1 MQWRTTVVKNKSIIF
16 ADMKI
21 MYCIRGLHNSGGME
35 RVLSVKANLLASRGH
50 EVSIVVLRLKGRKPF
65 FPIDPSVNI
74 VDLSAPYLSLPGHPS
89 SANATSDSPRTT
101 VSSAAGSASNPAS
114 CSAIR
119 ESSASPVSSAVGS
132 ASSPSTGSAR
142 TESSASNPASC
153 SARMEGVASVPATG
167 ASERLKGS
175 VRKRLS
181 RVVEMLDPD
190 VCVSLCGP
198 EVRILPAVAGGRPCV
213 AEYHFS
219 HDKFYRKY
227 GGIFLYPYAWL
238 RTHMLERAVSEY
250 GCMVTLTEHDLPIWK
265 RHCRRVERIFN
276 PVTTPPGQVSR
287 LAEKRMIAVGRLE
300 DQKNFK
306 DLVSAWSIVAERCPD
321 WRLEIFGEGKLEHA
335 LRSQIARLGLTGS
348 VILRGVVKDIASE
361 YSNSSALLMTSLH
374 EGFPLALVEAS
385 SFGLPLISY
394 DCPTGPSEIIID
406 AGDGGFDGRGAG
418 DGAGAGAGAGA
429 RAGAGA
435 GAGTSVGADSGAGAD
450 AGADAGDCDGA
461 DAGAGVGTDAGAD
474 AGDCDG
480 AGAGTSVG
488 VGAGADAGDCDG
500 AGADTNDGA
509 DAGADHCFN
518 SYGGDGAGN
527 VPAATLDQAAGNTP
541 NGYLV
546 PVGDVRTLADR
557 ICRIASDDNLRL
569 RLGAASKA
577 SSHRFTPETIISAWE
592 HLFSSLL

>member
-1 MQWRTTVVKNKSIIF
+1 MQWRTAVVKNKSIIF

-50 EVSIVVLRLKGRKPF
+50 EVSIVVLRLKGRKTF

-89 SANATSDSPRTT
+89 SATATSDSPRTT
-101 VSSAAGSASNPAS
+101 VSSTVGSAPGPATG
-114 CSAIR
+114 SAR
-119 ESSASPVSSAVGS
+119 TESSASPVSSAVGS
-132 ASSPSTGSAR
+132 TSVPSTESASTESSASNLASGSAR
-142 TESSASNPASC
+142 TESSASPVSSAVGSTSGLATESASTESSTSSSASCSARTECSASPVSSTVGITSTPASC
-153 SARMEGVASVPATG
+153 SARTQGIASVPATG

-175 VRKRLS
+175 VRERLS
-181 RVVEMLDPD
+181 RVVEMLNPD

-198 EVRILPAVAGGRPCV
+198 EVRILPAVACGRPCV

-227 GGIFLYPYAWL
+227 GGIFMYPYAWL

-250 GCMVTLTEHDLPIWK
+250 DCMVTLTEHDLPIWK

-394 DCPTGPSEIIID
+394 DCPTGPSEIIVD
-406 AGDGGFDGRGAG
+406 AGDGGD
-418 DGAGAGAGAGA
+418 
-429 RAGAGA
+429 
-435 GAGTSVGADSGAGAD
+435 
-450 AGADAGDCDGA
+450 
-461 DAGAGVGTDAGAD
+461 
-474 AGDCDG
+474 
-480 AGAGTSVG
+480 
-488 VGAGADAGDCDG
+488 
-500 AGADTNDGA
+500 
-509 DAGADHCFN
+509 
-518 SYGGDGAGN
+518 AGN
-527 VPAATLDQAAGNTP
+527 VPAATLDQVAGNTP

-557 ICRIASDDNLRL
+557 ICRIASDDSLRL

-577 SSHRFTPETIISAWE
+577 SSRRFTPETIISAWE

>member
-1 MQWRTTVVKNKSIIF
+1 MQWRTAVVKNKSIIF

-101 VSSAAGSASNPAS
+101 VSSAVGNAANPAS

-132 ASSPSTGSAR
+132 TSSLATGSAS
-142 TESSASNPASC
+142 TEGSTSN
-153 SARMEGVASVPATG
+153 PATG

-175 VRKRLS
+175 VRERLS

-227 GGIFLYPYAWL
+227 GGIFMYPYAWL

-250 GCMVTLTEHDLPIWK
+250 DCMVTLTEHDLPIWK

-394 DCPTGPSEIIID
+394 DCPTGPSEIIVD
-406 AGDGGFDGRGAG
+406 AGPG
-418 DGAGAGAGAGA
+418 
-429 RAGAGA
+429 
-435 GAGTSVGADSGAGAD
+435 
-450 AGADAGDCDGA
+450 
-461 DAGAGVGTDAGAD
+461 
-474 AGDCDG
+474 
-480 AGAGTSVG
+480 
-488 VGAGADAGDCDG
+488 
-500 AGADTNDGA
+500 
-509 DAGADHCFN
+509 
-518 SYGGDGAGN
+518 GGDGAGN

-577 SSHRFTPETIISAWE
+577 SSRRFTPETIISAWE

>member
-1 MQWRTTVVKNKSIIF
+1 MQWRTAVVKNKSIIF

-101 VSSAAGSASNPAS
+101 VSSAAGSVSNPAS

-119 ESSASPVSSAVGS
+119 ESSAYTVSSAAGSTPGSASCSARTESCAYTVSSAVGN
-132 ASSPSTGSAR
+132 AANPATGRARTEGITPSPST
-142 TESSASNPASC
+142 
-153 SARMEGVASVPATG
+153 M

-175 VRKRLS
+175 VRERLS
-181 RVVEMLDPD
+181 RVVEMLEPD

-227 GGIFLYPYAWL
+227 GGIFMYPYAWL

-250 GCMVTLTEHDLPIWK
+250 DCMVTLTEHDLPIWK

-406 AGDGGFDGRGAG
+406 AGDGGFDG
-418 DGAGAGAGAGA
+418 D
-429 RAGAGA
+429 
-435 GAGTSVGADSGAGAD
+435 
-450 AGADAGDCDGA
+450 
-461 DAGAGVGTDAGAD
+461 
-474 AGDCDG
+474 
-480 AGAGTSVG
+480 
-488 VGAGADAGDCDG
+488 
-500 AGADTNDGA
+500 
-509 DAGADHCFN
+509 
-518 SYGGDGAGN
+518 GN
-527 VPAATLDQAAGNTP
+527 VPAATLDQEAGNTP

-577 SSHRFTPETIISAWE
+577 SSRRFTPETIISAWE
-592 HLFSSLL
+592 HLFFSLL

>member
-1 MQWRTTVVKNKSIIF
+1 M
-16 ADMKI
+16 
-21 MYCIRGLHNSGGME
+21 
-35 RVLSVKANLLASRGH
+35 LSVKANLLASRGH

-89 SANATSDSPRTT
+89 SANATSDSPRST

-114 CSAIR
+114 CSAIM
-119 ESSASPVSSAVGS
+119 ESSASPVSSAAGNA
-132 ASSPSTGSAR
+132 ASPATGSAR
-142 TESSASNPASC
+142 TE
-153 SARMEGVASVPATG
+153 GIASVPATG

-227 GGIFLYPYAWL
+227 GGIFMYPYAWL

-250 GCMVTLTEHDLPIWK
+250 DCMVTLTEHDLPIWK

-406 AGDGGFDGRGAG
+406 AGDGGD
-418 DGAGAGAGAGA
+418 
-429 RAGAGA
+429 
-435 GAGTSVGADSGAGAD
+435 
-450 AGADAGDCDGA
+450 
-461 DAGAGVGTDAGAD
+461 
-474 AGDCDG
+474 
-480 AGAGTSVG
+480 
-488 VGAGADAGDCDG
+488 
-500 AGADTNDGA
+500 
-509 DAGADHCFN
+509 
-518 SYGGDGAGN
+518 AGN

-577 SSHRFTPETIISAWE
+577 SSHRFTPETIISAWD
-592 HLFSSLL
+592 HLFFSLL

>member
-1 MQWRTTVVKNKSIIF
+1 MQWRTAVVKNKSIIF

-101 VSSAAGSASNPAS
+101 VSSAVGSTSGLATGSA
-114 CSAIR
+114 R
-119 ESSASPVSSAVGS
+119 TESSASPVSSAVGS
-132 ASSPSTGSAR
+132 TSVPATGSAR
-142 TESSASNPASC
+142 TESST
-153 SARMEGVASVPATG
+153 SVPSTM

-175 VRKRLS
+175 VRERLS

-227 GGIFLYPYAWL
+227 GGIFMYPYAWL

-250 GCMVTLTEHDLPIWK
+250 DCMVTLTEHDLPIWK

-394 DCPTGPSEIIID
+394 DCPTGPSEIIVD
-406 AGDGGFDGRGAG
+406 AGAGGFDGDGRGAGAGAG
-418 DGAGAGAGAGA
+418 DGAGDGGGADVGVGA

-435 GAGTSVGADSGAGAD
+435 GAGTSVGADA
-450 AGADAGDCDGA
+450 
-461 DAGAGVGTDAGAD
+461 V
-474 AGDCDG
+474 
-480 AGAGTSVG
+480 
-488 VGAGADAGDCDG
+488 
-500 AGADTNDGA
+500 
-509 DAGADHCFN
+509 ADHCFN

-577 SSHRFTPETIISAWE
+577 SSRRFTPETIISAWE
-592 HLFSSLL
+592 HLFFSLL

>member
-89 SANATSDSPRTT
+89 SANATSDSPRST

-114 CSAIR
+114 CSAIM
-119 ESSASPVSSAVGS
+119 ESSASPVSSAAGNAASPATGS
-132 ASSPSTGSAR
+132 ASTESSTSSPASCSARTESITSRPATGSAR
-142 TESSASNPASC
+142 TE
-153 SARMEGVASVPATG
+153 GVAPVPSTM

-175 VRKRLS
+175 VRERLS
-181 RVVEMLDPD
+181 MVVEMLDPD

-227 GGIFLYPYAWL
+227 GGIFMYPYAWL

-250 GCMVTLTEHDLPIWK
+250 DCMVTLTEHDLPIWK

-394 DCPTGPSEIIID
+394 DCPTGPSEIIVD
-406 AGDGGFDGRGAG
+406 AGDGG
-418 DGAGAGAGAGA
+418 
-429 RAGAGA
+429 
-435 GAGTSVGADSGAGAD
+435 
-450 AGADAGDCDGA
+450 
-461 DAGAGVGTDAGAD
+461 GV
-474 AGDCDG
+474 
-480 AGAGTSVG
+480 
-488 VGAGADAGDCDG
+488 
-500 AGADTNDGA
+500 
-509 DAGADHCFN
+509 
-518 SYGGDGAGN
+518 GN
-527 VPAATLDQAAGNTP
+527 VPAATLNQAAGNTP

>member
-1 MQWRTTVVKNKSIIF
+1 MQWRTAVVKNKSIIF

-89 SANATSDSPRTT
+89 SANATSDSPRST
-101 VSSAAGSASNPAS
+101 VYSAAGNAANPAS
-114 CSAIR
+114 CSAR
-119 ESSASPVSSAVGS
+119 TESSASPVSSAVGS
-132 ASSPSTGSAR
+132 TSGLATERAR
-142 TESSASNPASC
+142 RESSASPAS
-153 SARMEGVASVPATG
+153 SAEGITSVLATG

-227 GGIFLYPYAWL
+227 GGIFMYPYAWL

-250 GCMVTLTEHDLPIWK
+250 DCMVTLTEHDLPIWK

-394 DCPTGPSEIIID
+394 DCPTGPSEIIVD
-406 AGDGGFDGRGAG
+406 AGDGGD
-418 DGAGAGAGAGA
+418 
-429 RAGAGA
+429 
-435 GAGTSVGADSGAGAD
+435 
-450 AGADAGDCDGA
+450 
-461 DAGAGVGTDAGAD
+461 
-474 AGDCDG
+474 
-480 AGAGTSVG
+480 
-488 VGAGADAGDCDG
+488 
-500 AGADTNDGA
+500 
-509 DAGADHCFN
+509 
-518 SYGGDGAGN
+518 AGN
-527 VPAATLDQAAGNTP
+527 VPAATFDQAAGNTP

-592 HLFSSLL
+592 HLFFSLL

>member
-1 MQWRTTVVKNKSIIF
+1 M
-16 ADMKI
+16 
-21 MYCIRGLHNSGGME
+21 
-35 RVLSVKANLLASRGH
+35 LSVKANLLASRGH

-89 SANATSDSPRTT
+89 SANATSDSPRST

-114 CSAIR
+114 CSAIM
-119 ESSASPVSSAVGS
+119 ESSASPVSSAAGNAASPATGS
-132 ASSPSTGSAR
+132 ASTESSTSSPASCSARTESITSRPATGSAR
-142 TESSASNPASC
+142 TE
-153 SARMEGVASVPATG
+153 GVAPVPSTM

-250 GCMVTLTEHDLPIWK
+250 DCMVTLTEHDLPIWK

-394 DCPTGPSEIIID
+394 DCPTGPSEIIVD
-406 AGDGGFDGRGAG
+406 AGDGG
-418 DGAGAGAGAGA
+418 
-429 RAGAGA
+429 
-435 GAGTSVGADSGAGAD
+435 
-450 AGADAGDCDGA
+450 
-461 DAGAGVGTDAGAD
+461 GV
-474 AGDCDG
+474 
-480 AGAGTSVG
+480 
-488 VGAGADAGDCDG
+488 
-500 AGADTNDGA
+500 
-509 DAGADHCFN
+509 
-518 SYGGDGAGN
+518 GN
-527 VPAATLDQAAGNTP
+527 VPAATFNQAAGNTP

-592 HLFSSLL
+592 HLFFSLL

>member
-1 MQWRTTVVKNKSIIF
+1 
-16 ADMKI
+16 
-21 MYCIRGLHNSGGME
+21 
-35 RVLSVKANLLASRGH
+35 
-50 EVSIVVLRLKGRKPF
+50 
-65 FPIDPSVNI
+65 
-74 VDLSAPYLSLPGHPS
+74 
-89 SANATSDSPRTT
+89 
-101 VSSAAGSASNPAS
+101 
-114 CSAIR
+114 
-119 ESSASPVSSAVGS
+119 
-132 ASSPSTGSAR
+132 
-142 TESSASNPASC
+142 
-153 SARMEGVASVPATG
+153 
-167 ASERLKGS
+167 
-175 VRKRLS
+175 
-181 RVVEMLDPD
+181 MLDPD

-227 GGIFLYPYAWL
+227 GGIFMYPYAWL

-250 GCMVTLTEHDLPIWK
+250 DCMVTLTEHDLPIWK

-394 DCPTGPSEIIID
+394 DCPTGPSEIIVD
-406 AGDGGFDGRGAG
+406 AGDGGFDGDGRGAG
-418 DGAGAGAGAGA
+418 AGAGAGGGAGAGAGAGA

-435 GAGTSVGADSGAGAD
+435 
-450 AGADAGDCDGA
+450 
-461 DAGAGVGTDAGAD
+461 D

-480 AGAGTSVG
+480 AGAGT
-488 VGAGADAGDCDG
+488 
-500 AGADTNDGA
+500 NDGA
-509 DAGADHCFN
+509 DAVADHCVN
-518 SYGGDGAGN
+518 SYGGNGAGN
-527 VPAATLDQAAGNTP
+527 APTATLDQAAGNTP

-577 SSHRFTPETIISAWE
+577 SSRRFTPETIISAWE

>member
-1 MQWRTTVVKNKSIIF
+1 MQWRTAVVKNKSIIF

-74 VDLSAPYLSLPGHPS
+74 VDLSAPYLYLPGHPS
-89 SANATSDSPRTT
+89 SANATSDSPRST
-101 VSSAAGSASNPAS
+101 
-114 CSAIR
+114 
-119 ESSASPVSSAVGS
+119 VSSAVGS
-132 ASSPSTGSAR
+132 TPGPASCSARTESIASPASSAAGIASVPATESASTESSTSSSASCSAR
-142 TESSASNPASC
+142 TESSASPISSAVGNAPSPPSC
-153 SARMEGVASVPATG
+153 SARMEGITSNPSTM

-175 VRKRLS
+175 VRKRLA

-227 GGIFLYPYAWL
+227 GGIFMYPYAWL

-250 GCMVTLTEHDLPIWK
+250 DCMVTLTEHDLPIWK

-394 DCPTGPSEIIID
+394 DCPTGPSEIIVD

-418 DGAGAGAGAGA
+418 AGAGGGAGAGAGAGA
-429 RAGAGA
+429 
-435 GAGTSVGADSGAGAD
+435 D
-450 AGADAGDCDGA
+450 
-461 DAGAGVGTDAGAD
+461 
-474 AGDCDG
+474 
-480 AGAGTSVG
+480 
-488 VGAGADAGDCDG
+488 
-500 AGADTNDGA
+500 
-509 DAGADHCFN
+509 
-518 SYGGDGAGN
+518 AGN
-527 VPAATLDQAAGNTP
+527 VPAETLDQAAGNTP

-577 SSHRFTPETIISAWE
+577 SSRRFTPETIISAWE

>member
-1 MQWRTTVVKNKSIIF
+1 MQWRTAVVKNKSIIF

-101 VSSAAGSASNPAS
+101 VYSAAGSVSNPASCSARTESSASPVTSAAGSAPGPATGSASTESSASNPAS

-119 ESSASPVSSAVGS
+119 ESSASPVFSAVGNA
-132 ASSPSTGSAR
+132 ASPATGSAS
-142 TESSASNPASC
+142 TE
-153 SARMEGVASVPATG
+153 GIASVPSTM

-175 VRKRLS
+175 VRERLS

-227 GGIFLYPYAWL
+227 GGIFMYPYAWL

-250 GCMVTLTEHDLPIWK
+250 DCMVTLTEHDLPIWK

-394 DCPTGPSEIIID
+394 DCPTGPSEIIVD
-406 AGDGGFDGRGAG
+406 AGDGG
-418 DGAGAGAGAGA
+418 
-429 RAGAGA
+429 
-435 GAGTSVGADSGAGAD
+435 
-450 AGADAGDCDGA
+450 
-461 DAGAGVGTDAGAD
+461 GV
-474 AGDCDG
+474 
-480 AGAGTSVG
+480 
-488 VGAGADAGDCDG
+488 
-500 AGADTNDGA
+500 
-509 DAGADHCFN
+509 
-518 SYGGDGAGN
+518 GN
-527 VPAATLDQAAGNTP
+527 VPEATLDQAAGNTP

-577 SSHRFTPETIISAWE
+577 SSRRFTPETIISAWE
-592 HLFSSLL
+592 HLFFSLL

>member
-1 MQWRTTVVKNKSIIF
+1 M
-16 ADMKI
+16 
-21 MYCIRGLHNSGGME
+21 
-35 RVLSVKANLLASRGH
+35 LSVKANLLASRGH

-101 VSSAAGSASNPAS
+101 VSSAVGSTPGSAS
-114 CSAIR
+114 CSAR
-119 ESSASPVSSAVGS
+119 TESSAAPISSAVGI
-132 ASSPSTGSAR
+132 ASNPSTGSAR
-142 TESSASNPASC
+142 TESSASPVS
-153 SARMEGVASVPATG
+153 SAAGIASVPATG

-250 GCMVTLTEHDLPIWK
+250 DCMVTLTEHDLPIWK

-394 DCPTGPSEIIID
+394 DCPTGPSEIIVD
-406 AGDGGFDGRGAG
+406 AGDGG
-418 DGAGAGAGAGA
+418 
-429 RAGAGA
+429 
-435 GAGTSVGADSGAGAD
+435 
-450 AGADAGDCDGA
+450 
-461 DAGAGVGTDAGAD
+461 GV
-474 AGDCDG
+474 
-480 AGAGTSVG
+480 
-488 VGAGADAGDCDG
+488 
-500 AGADTNDGA
+500 
-509 DAGADHCFN
+509 
-518 SYGGDGAGN
+518 GN
-527 VPAATLDQAAGNTP
+527 VPAATLNQAAGNTP

>member
-1 MQWRTTVVKNKSIIF
+1 MQWRTAVVKNKSIIF

-89 SANATSDSPRTT
+89 SANATSDSPRST
-101 VSSAAGSASNPAS
+101 VSSTVGSAASPAS
-114 CSAIR
+114 C
-119 ESSASPVSSAVGS
+119 
-132 ASSPSTGSAR
+132 SAR
-142 TESSASNPASC
+142 TESSASPASSAAGIAAVPATESASTESSAPNPASC
-153 SARMEGVASVPATG
+153 SARTEGNTSVPSTM
-167 ASERLKGS
+167 ASERLEGS

-227 GGIFLYPYAWL
+227 GGIFMYPYAWL

-250 GCMVTLTEHDLPIWK
+250 DCMVTLTEHDLPIWK

-335 LRSQIARLGLTGS
+335 LRSQITRLGLTGS
-348 VILRGVVKDIASE
+348 VILRGVVKDIASA

-394 DCPTGPSEIIID
+394 DCPTGPSEII
-406 AGDGGFDGRGAG
+406 
-418 DGAGAGAGAGA
+418 
-429 RAGAGA
+429 
-435 GAGTSVGADSGAGAD
+435 VD
-450 AGADAGDCDGA
+450 AGA
-461 DAGAGVGTDAGAD
+461 
-474 AGDCDG
+474 
-480 AGAGTSVG
+480 
-488 VGAGADAGDCDG
+488 
-500 AGADTNDGA
+500 
-509 DAGADHCFN
+509 
-518 SYGGDGAGN
+518 GDGAGN
-527 VPAATLDQAAGNTP
+527 VPAATFDQAAGNTP

-577 SSHRFTPETIISAWE
+577 SSRRFTPETIISAWE

>member
-1 MQWRTTVVKNKSIIF
+1 MQWRTAVVKNKSIIF

-35 RVLSVKANLLASRGH
+35 RVLSVKANLLVSRGH

-101 VSSAAGSASNPAS
+101 VSSAVGSAA
-114 CSAIR
+114 
-119 ESSASPVSSAVGS
+119 SSASC
-132 ASSPSTGSAR
+132 SAR
-142 TESSASNPASC
+142 TESSSAPISSTVGIASTPASC
-153 SARMEGVASVPATG
+153 SASTEGVASVPATM

-175 VRKRLS
+175 VRERLS

-250 GCMVTLTEHDLPIWK
+250 DCMVTLTEHDLSIWK

-394 DCPTGPSEIIID
+394 DCPTGPSEIIVD
-406 AGDGGFDGRGAG
+406 AGD
-418 DGAGAGAGAGA
+418 
-429 RAGAGA
+429 
-435 GAGTSVGADSGAGAD
+435 
-450 AGADAGDCDGA
+450 
-461 DAGAGVGTDAGAD
+461 
-474 AGDCDG
+474 
-480 AGAGTSVG
+480 
-488 VGAGADAGDCDG
+488 
-500 AGADTNDGA
+500 
-509 DAGADHCFN
+509 
-518 SYGGDGAGN
+518 GDGAGN

-577 SSHRFTPETIISAWE
+577 SSRRFTPETIISAWE
-592 HLFSSLL
+592 HLFFSLL

>member
-1 MQWRTTVVKNKSIIF
+1 
-16 ADMKI
+16 MKI

-89 SANATSDSPRTT
+89 SANATSDAPRTT
-101 VSSAAGSASNPAS
+101 VSSAVGSAATPATGSARTENSASPVSSAVGSAPNPATGSARTESCAYTASSAVGSASSPATG
-114 CSAIR
+114 SAIR

-132 ASSPSTGSAR
+132 TSVPASCSAR
-142 TESSASNPASC
+142 TESSASPAS
-153 SARMEGVASVPATG
+153 SAAGITSVPATG

-250 GCMVTLTEHDLPIWK
+250 DCMVTLTEHDLPIWK

-406 AGDGGFDGRGAG
+406 AGDGG
-418 DGAGAGAGAGA
+418 
-429 RAGAGA
+429 
-435 GAGTSVGADSGAGAD
+435 V
-450 AGADAGDCDGA
+450 
-461 DAGAGVGTDAGAD
+461 
-474 AGDCDG
+474 
-480 AGAGTSVG
+480 
-488 VGAGADAGDCDG
+488 
-500 AGADTNDGA
+500 
-509 DAGADHCFN
+509 
-518 SYGGDGAGN
+518 GN

-577 SSHRFTPETIISAWE
+577 SSRRFTPETIISAWE
-592 HLFSSLL
+592 HLFFSML

>member
-1 MQWRTTVVKNKSIIF
+1 MQWRTAVVKNKSIIF

-35 RVLSVKANLLASRGH
+35 RVLSVKANLLVSRGH

-101 VSSAAGSASNPAS
+101 VSSAAGSAANPAS
-114 CSAIR
+114 CSAST
-119 ESSASPVSSAVGS
+119 ESSASPVSSAAGS
-132 ASSPSTGSAR
+132 TSSPATGSAR
-142 TESSASNPASC
+142 TEKSASPGSSAAGST
-153 SARMEGVASVPATG
+153 SVPSTM

-175 VRKRLS
+175 VRERLS

-227 GGIFLYPYAWL
+227 GGIFMYPYAWL

-250 GCMVTLTEHDLPIWK
+250 DCMVTLTEHDLPIWK

-335 LRSQIARLGLTGS
+335 LRSQITRLGLTGS

-394 DCPTGPSEIIID
+394 DCPTGPSEII
-406 AGDGGFDGRGAG
+406 
-418 DGAGAGAGAGA
+418 
-429 RAGAGA
+429 
-435 GAGTSVGADSGAGAD
+435 V
-450 AGADAGDCDGA
+450 
-461 DAGAGVGTDAGAD
+461 DAGAGG
-474 AGDCDG
+474 
-480 AGAGTSVG
+480 G
-488 VGAGADAGDCDG
+488 V
-500 AGADTNDGA
+500 
-509 DAGADHCFN
+509 
-518 SYGGDGAGN
+518 GN

-577 SSHRFTPETIISAWE
+577 SSRRFTPETIISAWE

>member
-101 VSSAAGSASNPAS
+101 VSSAAGSASVPATG
-114 CSAIR
+114 SAR
-119 ESSASPVSSAVGS
+119 TESSASPVSSAVGS
-132 ASSPSTGSAR
+132 AATPATGSAR
-142 TESSASNPASC
+142 TESSASPVSSTVGSTSSPATG
-153 SARMEGVASVPATG
+153 SASTEGITSVPATG

-175 VRKRLS
+175 VRERLS

-250 GCMVTLTEHDLPIWK
+250 DCMVTLTEHDLPIWK

-348 VILRGVVKDIASE
+348 VILCGVVKDIASE

-394 DCPTGPSEIIID
+394 DCPTGPSEIIVD
-406 AGDGGFDGRGAG
+406 AGDGGFGGDGGG
-418 DGAGAGAGAGA
+418 VGAGAGA
-429 RAGAGA
+429 
-435 GAGTSVGADSGAGAD
+435 D
-450 AGADAGDCDGA
+450 
-461 DAGAGVGTDAGAD
+461 
-474 AGDCDG
+474 
-480 AGAGTSVG
+480 
-488 VGAGADAGDCDG
+488 
-500 AGADTNDGA
+500 
-509 DAGADHCFN
+509 
-518 SYGGDGAGN
+518 AGN

-577 SSHRFTPETIISAWE
+577 SSRRFTPETIISAWE

>member
-1 MQWRTTVVKNKSIIF
+1 MQWRTAVVKNKSIIF

-101 VSSAAGSASNPAS
+101 VSSAVGSAANPATE
-114 CSAIR
+114 SASTA
-119 ESSASPVSSAVGS
+119 SSASPVSSAVGS
-132 ASSPSTGSAR
+132 TSSPASCSAR
-142 TESSASNPASC
+142 TESNAPSPASC
-153 SARMEGVASVPATG
+153 SARMEGITPVPSTG

-175 VRKRLS
+175 VRKRLA
-181 RVVEMLDPD
+181 RVVEMLEPD

-227 GGIFLYPYAWL
+227 GGIFMYPYAWL

-250 GCMVTLTEHDLPIWK
+250 DCMVTLTEHDLPIWK

-394 DCPTGPSEIIID
+394 DCPTGPSEIIVD
-406 AGDGGFDGRGAG
+406 A
-418 DGAGAGAGAGA
+418 
-429 RAGAGA
+429 
-435 GAGTSVGADSGAGAD
+435 
-450 AGADAGDCDGA
+450 
-461 DAGAGVGTDAGAD
+461 
-474 AGDCDG
+474 
-480 AGAGTSVG
+480 
-488 VGAGADAGDCDG
+488 
-500 AGADTNDGA
+500 
-509 DAGADHCFN
+509 
-518 SYGGDGAGN
+518 GDGAGN

-577 SSHRFTPETIISAWE
+577 SSRRFTPETIISAWE

>member
-1 MQWRTTVVKNKSIIF
+1 MQWRTAVVKNKSIIF

-101 VSSAAGSASNPAS
+101 VSSAVGSTSVPAS
-114 CSAIR
+114 CSASTER
-119 ESSASPVSSAVGS
+119 SASPVSSTAGSTPGPASCSARTESSAAPISSAVGS
-132 ASSPSTGSAR
+132 TSRPSTGSAR
-142 TESSASNPASC
+142 TESSTSSPATG
-153 SARMEGVASVPATG
+153 SARMEGVAPVPSTMA
-167 ASERLKGS
+167 AERLKGS
-175 VRKRLS
+175 VRERLS

-227 GGIFLYPYAWL
+227 GGIFMYPYAWL

-250 GCMVTLTEHDLPIWK
+250 DCMVTLTEHDLPIWK

-394 DCPTGPSEIIID
+394 DCPTGPSEIIVD
-406 AGDGGFDGRGAG
+406 AGDGGFDGDGRGAGAGAG
-418 DGAGAGAGAGA
+418 DGAGDGGGADVGVGVGAGA

-435 GAGTSVGADSGAGAD
+435 GAGTS
-450 AGADAGDCDGA
+450 DGA
-461 DAGAGVGTDAGAD
+461 DAG
-474 AGDCDG
+474 
-480 AGAGTSVG
+480 TSV
-488 VGAGADAGDCDG
+488 
-500 AGADTNDGA
+500 GA
-509 DAGADHCFN
+509 DAGADHCVN

-527 VPAATLDQAAGNTP
+527 VPEATLEQAAGNTP

-546 PVGDVRTLADR
+546 PLGDVRTLADR

-577 SSHRFTPETIISAWE
+577 SSRRFTPETIISAWE
-592 HLFSSLL
+592 HLFFSLL

>member
-1 MQWRTTVVKNKSIIF
+1 MQWRTAVVKNKSIIF

-101 VSSAAGSASNPAS
+101 VSSAVDST
-114 CSAIR
+114 
-119 ESSASPVSSAVGS
+119 
-132 ASSPSTGSAR
+132 SSPATGSAR
-142 TESSASNPASC
+142 TESSASPASSAAGSAPNPASC
-153 SARMEGVASVPATG
+153 SAIRENSASPVSSAAGITSVPSTMA
-167 ASERLKGS
+167 AERLKGS
-175 VRKRLS
+175 VRERLS

-227 GGIFLYPYAWL
+227 GGIFMYPYAWL

-250 GCMVTLTEHDLPIWK
+250 DCMVTLTEHDLPIWK

-394 DCPTGPSEIIID
+394 DCPTGPSEIIVD
-406 AGDGGFDGRGAG
+406 AGDGG
-418 DGAGAGAGAGA
+418 
-429 RAGAGA
+429 
-435 GAGTSVGADSGAGAD
+435 
-450 AGADAGDCDGA
+450 
-461 DAGAGVGTDAGAD
+461 GV
-474 AGDCDG
+474 
-480 AGAGTSVG
+480 
-488 VGAGADAGDCDG
+488 
-500 AGADTNDGA
+500 
-509 DAGADHCFN
+509 
-518 SYGGDGAGN
+518 GN
-527 VPAATLDQAAGNTP
+527 VPEATLDQAAGNTP

-577 SSHRFTPETIISAWE
+577 SSRRFTPETIISAWE

>member
-1 MQWRTTVVKNKSIIF
+1 MQWRTAVVKNKSIIF

-101 VSSAAGSASNPAS
+101 VSSVAGNAPSLAS
-114 CSAIR
+114 CSAR
-119 ESSASPVSSAVGS
+119 TENSASPVSSAAGNA
-132 ASSPSTGSAR
+132 AS
-142 TESSASNPASC
+142 PASC
-153 SARMEGVASVPATG
+153 SARTQGSTPSPATG

-175 VRKRLS
+175 VRERLS

-227 GGIFLYPYAWL
+227 GGIFMYPYAWL

-250 GCMVTLTEHDLPIWK
+250 DCMVTLTEHDLPIWK

-406 AGDGGFDGRGAG
+406 AGAGGFDG
-418 DGAGAGAGAGA
+418 DG
-429 RAGAGA
+429 
-435 GAGTSVGADSGAGAD
+435 SGAG
-450 AGADAGDCDGA
+450 
-461 DAGAGVGTDAGAD
+461 AGAGVGTDAGAG

-480 AGAGTSVG
+480 ADAGTSVG
-488 VGAGADAGDCDG
+488 AG
-500 AGADTNDGA
+500 
-509 DAGADHCFN
+509 AGADHCVN
-518 SYGGDGAGN
+518 SYGGDSAGN
-527 VPAATLDQAAGNTP
+527 VPAATFDQAAGNTP

>member
-1 MQWRTTVVKNKSIIF
+1 MQWRTAVVKNKSIIF

-89 SANATSDSPRTT
+89 SANATSDSPRST
-101 VSSAAGSASNPAS
+101 VSSAVGSVSNPAS
-114 CSAIR
+114 CSARTENI
-119 ESSASPVSSAVGS
+119 ASPVSSAVGS
-132 ASSPSTGSAR
+132 TSVPASCSAR
-142 TESSASNPASC
+142 TESSTSSPASC
-153 SARMEGVASVPATG
+153 SARMEGIASVLATR

-175 VRKRLS
+175 VRERLS

-227 GGIFLYPYAWL
+227 GGIFMYPYAWL

-250 GCMVTLTEHDLPIWK
+250 DCMVTLTEHDLPIWK

-394 DCPTGPSEIIID
+394 DCPTGPSEIIVD
-406 AGDGGFDGRGAG
+406 A
-418 DGAGAGAGAGA
+418 
-429 RAGAGA
+429 
-435 GAGTSVGADSGAGAD
+435 
-450 AGADAGDCDGA
+450 
-461 DAGAGVGTDAGAD
+461 
-474 AGDCDG
+474 
-480 AGAGTSVG
+480 
-488 VGAGADAGDCDG
+488 
-500 AGADTNDGA
+500 
-509 DAGADHCFN
+509 
-518 SYGGDGAGN
+518 GDGAGN
-527 VPAATLDQAAGNTP
+527 VPEATLDQAAGNTP

-577 SSHRFTPETIISAWE
+577 SSRRFTPETIISAWE

>member
-1 MQWRTTVVKNKSIIF
+1 MQWRTAVVKNKSIIF

-74 VDLSAPYLSLPGHPS
+74 VDLSAPYLSLPGHSS

-101 VSSAAGSASNPAS
+101 VSSAVGSTSVPSTESASTESSASPVSSAAGSASNPAS

-119 ESSASPVSSAVGS
+119 ENSASPVSSAAGTTSVPSTGSASTEGSTSNPSTCSASTESSASPVTSAAGNAANPASCSAIRESSASPVSSAAGITSV
-132 ASSPSTGSAR
+132 PST
-142 TESSASNPASC
+142 
-153 SARMEGVASVPATG
+153 M

-175 VRKRLS
+175 VRERLS
-181 RVVEMLDPD
+181 RVVEMLNPD

-227 GGIFLYPYAWL
+227 GGIFMYPYAWL

-250 GCMVTLTEHDLPIWK
+250 DCMVTLTEHDLPIWK

-394 DCPTGPSEIIID
+394 DCPTGPSEIIVD
-406 AGDGGFDGRGAG
+406 A
-418 DGAGAGAGAGA
+418 
-429 RAGAGA
+429 
-435 GAGTSVGADSGAGAD
+435 
-450 AGADAGDCDGA
+450 
-461 DAGAGVGTDAGAD
+461 
-474 AGDCDG
+474 
-480 AGAGTSVG
+480 
-488 VGAGADAGDCDG
+488 
-500 AGADTNDGA
+500 
-509 DAGADHCFN
+509 
-518 SYGGDGAGN
+518 GDGAGN
-527 VPAATLDQAAGNTP
+527 VPEATLDQAAGNTP

-577 SSHRFTPETIISAWE
+577 SSRRFTPETIISAWE
-592 HLFSSLL
+592 HLFFSLL

>member
-101 VSSAAGSASNPAS
+101 VSSAVGSTPGSTS
-114 CSAIR
+114 CSAR
-119 ESSASPVSSAVGS
+119 TESSAAPISSAVGI
-132 ASSPSTGSAR
+132 ASNPSTGSAR
-142 TESSASNPASC
+142 TESSTSSPATG
-153 SARMEGVASVPATG
+153 SARTEGVAPVPSTM

-227 GGIFLYPYAWL
+227 GGIFMYPYAWL

-250 GCMVTLTEHDLPIWK
+250 DCMVTLTEHDLPIWK

-394 DCPTGPSEIIID
+394 DCPTGPSEIIVD
-406 AGDGGFDGRGAG
+406 AGDGGFDGDGR
-418 DGAGAGAGAGA
+418 GAGAGAGDGA
-429 RAGAGA
+429 RAGAG
-435 GAGTSVGADSGAGAD
+435 
-450 AGADAGDCDGA
+450 
-461 DAGAGVGTDAGAD
+461 
-474 AGDCDG
+474 
-480 AGAGTSVG
+480 
-488 VGAGADAGDCDG
+488 
-500 AGADTNDGA
+500 
-509 DAGADHCFN
+509 
-518 SYGGDGAGN
+518 
-527 VPAATLDQAAGNTP
+527 
-541 NGYLV
+541 
-546 PVGDVRTLADR
+546 
-557 ICRIASDDNLRL
+557 RL
-569 RLGAASKA
+569 PREFCPRL
-577 SSHRFTPETIISAWE
+577 
-592 HLFSSLL
+592 

>member
-1 MQWRTTVVKNKSIIF
+1 MQWRTAVVKNKSIIF

-74 VDLSAPYLSLPGHPS
+74 VDLSAPYLSLPGHSS

-101 VSSAAGSASNPAS
+101 VSSAVGSTSVPSTESASTESSASPVSSAAGSASNPAS

-119 ESSASPVSSAVGS
+119 ESSASPVSSAAGITS
-132 ASSPSTGSAR
+132 GPSTMA
-142 TESSASNPASC
+142 A
-153 SARMEGVASVPATG
+153 
-167 ASERLKGS
+167 ERLKGS
-175 VRKRLS
+175 VRERLS

-227 GGIFLYPYAWL
+227 GGIFMYPYAWL

-250 GCMVTLTEHDLPIWK
+250 DCMVTLTEHDLPIWK

-394 DCPTGPSEIIID
+394 DCPTGPSEIIVD
-406 AGDGGFDGRGAG
+406 A
-418 DGAGAGAGAGA
+418 
-429 RAGAGA
+429 
-435 GAGTSVGADSGAGAD
+435 
-450 AGADAGDCDGA
+450 
-461 DAGAGVGTDAGAD
+461 
-474 AGDCDG
+474 
-480 AGAGTSVG
+480 
-488 VGAGADAGDCDG
+488 
-500 AGADTNDGA
+500 
-509 DAGADHCFN
+509 
-518 SYGGDGAGN
+518 GDGAGN
-527 VPAATLDQAAGNTP
+527 VPEATLDQAAGNTP

-577 SSHRFTPETIISAWE
+577 SSRRFTPETIISAWE
-592 HLFSSLL
+592 HLFFSLL

>member
-1 MQWRTTVVKNKSIIF
+1 M
-16 ADMKI
+16 
-21 MYCIRGLHNSGGME
+21 
-35 RVLSVKANLLASRGH
+35 LSVKANLLASRGH

-89 SANATSDSPRTT
+89 SANATSDSPRST

-114 CSAIR
+114 CSAIM
-119 ESSASPVSSAVGS
+119 ESSASPVSSAAGNAASPATGS
-132 ASSPSTGSAR
+132 ASTESSTSSPASCSARTESITSRPATGSAR
-142 TESSASNPASC
+142 TE
-153 SARMEGVASVPATG
+153 GVAPVPSTM

-250 GCMVTLTEHDLPIWK
+250 DCMVTLTEHDLPIWK

-394 DCPTGPSEIIID
+394 DCPTGPSEIIVD
-406 AGDGGFDGRGAG
+406 AGDGG
-418 DGAGAGAGAGA
+418 
-429 RAGAGA
+429 
-435 GAGTSVGADSGAGAD
+435 
-450 AGADAGDCDGA
+450 
-461 DAGAGVGTDAGAD
+461 GV
-474 AGDCDG
+474 
-480 AGAGTSVG
+480 
-488 VGAGADAGDCDG
+488 
-500 AGADTNDGA
+500 
-509 DAGADHCFN
+509 
-518 SYGGDGAGN
+518 GN

-592 HLFSSLL
+592 HLFFSLL

>member
-1 MQWRTTVVKNKSIIF
+1 
-16 ADMKI
+16 
-21 MYCIRGLHNSGGME
+21 
-35 RVLSVKANLLASRGH
+35 
-50 EVSIVVLRLKGRKPF
+50 
-65 FPIDPSVNI
+65 
-74 VDLSAPYLSLPGHPS
+74 
-89 SANATSDSPRTT
+89 
-101 VSSAAGSASNPAS
+101 
-114 CSAIR
+114 
-119 ESSASPVSSAVGS
+119 
-132 ASSPSTGSAR
+132 
-142 TESSASNPASC
+142 
-153 SARMEGVASVPATG
+153 
-167 ASERLKGS
+167 
-175 VRKRLS
+175 
-181 RVVEMLDPD
+181 MLDPD

-238 RTHMLERAVSEY
+238 RTHILERAVSEY
-250 GCMVTLTEHDLPIWK
+250 DCMVTLTEHDLPIWK

-394 DCPTGPSEIIID
+394 DCPTGPSEIIVD
-406 AGDGGFDGRGAG
+406 AGDGGFDGDGG
-418 DGAGAGAGAGA
+418 GAGAGAGTSVGTG
-429 RAGAGA
+429 AGAGTSDGADADA
-435 GAGTSVGADSGAGAD
+435 GAGTSVGADSGAGA
-450 AGADAGDCDGA
+450 GDGG
-461 DAGAGVGTDAGAD
+461 GAGAGAD

-480 AGAGTSVG
+480 AGAGT
-488 VGAGADAGDCDG
+488 
-500 AGADTNDGA
+500 NDGA
-509 DAGADHCFN
+509 DAVADHCFN

-569 RLGAASKA
+569 RLGAASKT
-577 SSHRFTPETIISAWE
+577 SSRRFTPETIISAWE

>member
-1 MQWRTTVVKNKSIIF
+1 MQWRTAVVKNKSIIF

-74 VDLSAPYLSLPGHPS
+74 VDLSAPYLFLPGHSS

-101 VSSAAGSASNPAS
+101 VSSTVGSAASLAS
-114 CSAIR
+114 CSAR
-119 ESSASPVSSAVGS
+119 TESSAAPISSAVGS
-132 ASSPSTGSAR
+132 TSRPSTGSAR
-142 TESSASNPASC
+142 TESITSRPATG

-175 VRKRLS
+175 VRKRLA

-227 GGIFLYPYAWL
+227 GGIFMYPYAWL

-250 GCMVTLTEHDLPIWK
+250 DCMVTLTEHDLPIWK

-394 DCPTGPSEIIID
+394 DCPTGPSEIIVD
-406 AGDGGFDGRGAG
+406 AGDGGFDGDGG
-418 DGAGAGAGAGA
+418 GAGAGAGA
-429 RAGAGA
+429 
-435 GAGTSVGADSGAGAD
+435 
-450 AGADAGDCDGA
+450 
-461 DAGAGVGTDAGAD
+461 
-474 AGDCDG
+474 
-480 AGAGTSVG
+480 
-488 VGAGADAGDCDG
+488 
-500 AGADTNDGA
+500 
-509 DAGADHCFN
+509 DHCVN
-518 SYGGDGAGN
+518 SYGDGVGN
-527 VPAATLDQAAGNTP
+527 VPAATLDQVAGNTP

>member
-1 MQWRTTVVKNKSIIF
+1 MQWRTAVVKNKSIIF

-89 SANATSDSPRTT
+89 SANATSDSPRSTVSSAVGST
-101 VSSAAGSASNPAS
+101 PGSASCSAIMESSASPVSSAAGSASNPAS

-132 ASSPSTGSAR
+132 TSV
-142 TESSASNPASC
+142 PASC
-153 SARMEGVASVPATG
+153 SARTEGITSGPATG

-175 VRKRLS
+175 VRKRLA

-250 GCMVTLTEHDLPIWK
+250 DCMVTLTEHDLPIWK

-394 DCPTGPSEIIID
+394 DCPTGPSEIIVD
-406 AGDGGFDGRGAG
+406 AGDGG
-418 DGAGAGAGAGA
+418 
-429 RAGAGA
+429 
-435 GAGTSVGADSGAGAD
+435 
-450 AGADAGDCDGA
+450 
-461 DAGAGVGTDAGAD
+461 GV
-474 AGDCDG
+474 
-480 AGAGTSVG
+480 
-488 VGAGADAGDCDG
+488 
-500 AGADTNDGA
+500 
-509 DAGADHCFN
+509 
-518 SYGGDGAGN
+518 GN

-577 SSHRFTPETIISAWE
+577 SSRRFTPETIISAWE

>member
-1 MQWRTTVVKNKSIIF
+1 MQWRTAVVKNKSIIF

-74 VDLSAPYLSLPGHPS
+74 VDLSASYLSLPGHPS

-101 VSSAAGSASNPAS
+101 VSSAVGNAPSPPS
-114 CSAIR
+114 C
-119 ESSASPVSSAVGS
+119 
-132 ASSPSTGSAR
+132 SAR
-142 TESSASNPASC
+142 TEGIAP
-153 SARMEGVASVPATG
+153 VPATG

-175 VRKRLS
+175 VRERMS

-227 GGIFLYPYAWL
+227 GGIFMYPYAWL

-250 GCMVTLTEHDLPIWK
+250 DCMVTLTEHDLPIWK

-406 AGDGGFDGRGAG
+406 AGDGG
-418 DGAGAGAGAGA
+418 
-429 RAGAGA
+429 
-435 GAGTSVGADSGAGAD
+435 V
-450 AGADAGDCDGA
+450 
-461 DAGAGVGTDAGAD
+461 
-474 AGDCDG
+474 
-480 AGAGTSVG
+480 
-488 VGAGADAGDCDG
+488 
-500 AGADTNDGA
+500 
-509 DAGADHCFN
+509 
-518 SYGGDGAGN
+518 GN

>member
-1 MQWRTTVVKNKSIIF
+1 MQWRTAVVKNKSIIF

-74 VDLSAPYLSLPGHPS
+74 VDLSAPYLSLPGHSS

-101 VSSAAGSASNPAS
+101 VSSAVGSAPGPATG
-114 CSAIR
+114 SAR
-119 ESSASPVSSAVGS
+119 MENSASPVSSAVGS
-132 ASSPSTGSAR
+132 ASSPATGSARTESIASPVSSVAGNAPNPASCSARTENSASPAFSAVGSTSVLATESASTESSTSSSASCSAR
-142 TESSASNPASC
+142 TESSASPVSSAVGSAANPATG
-153 SARMEGVASVPATG
+153 SARMESIAPSLATG

-175 VRKRLS
+175 VRERLS
-181 RVVEMLDPD
+181 RVVEMLEPD

-250 GCMVTLTEHDLPIWK
+250 DCMVTLTEHDLPIWK

-306 DLVSAWSIVAERCPD
+306 DLVSAWSIVAERFPD

-394 DCPTGPSEIIID
+394 DCPTGPSEIIVD
-406 AGDGGFDGRGAG
+406 AGDGGD
-418 DGAGAGAGAGA
+418 
-429 RAGAGA
+429 
-435 GAGTSVGADSGAGAD
+435 
-450 AGADAGDCDGA
+450 
-461 DAGAGVGTDAGAD
+461 
-474 AGDCDG
+474 
-480 AGAGTSVG
+480 
-488 VGAGADAGDCDG
+488 
-500 AGADTNDGA
+500 
-509 DAGADHCFN
+509 
-518 SYGGDGAGN
+518 AGN

>member
-1 MQWRTTVVKNKSIIF
+1 
-16 ADMKI
+16 
-21 MYCIRGLHNSGGME
+21 
-35 RVLSVKANLLASRGH
+35 
-50 EVSIVVLRLKGRKPF
+50 
-65 FPIDPSVNI
+65 
-74 VDLSAPYLSLPGHPS
+74 
-89 SANATSDSPRTT
+89 
-101 VSSAAGSASNPAS
+101 
-114 CSAIR
+114 
-119 ESSASPVSSAVGS
+119 
-132 ASSPSTGSAR
+132 
-142 TESSASNPASC
+142 
-153 SARMEGVASVPATG
+153 
-167 ASERLKGS
+167 
-175 VRKRLS
+175 
-181 RVVEMLDPD
+181 MLDPD

-227 GGIFLYPYAWL
+227 GGIFMYPYAWL

-250 GCMVTLTEHDLPIWK
+250 DCMVTLTEHDLPIWK

-394 DCPTGPSEIIID
+394 DCPTGPSEIIVD
-406 AGDGGFDGRGAG
+406 AGDGGGF
-418 DGAGAGAGAGA
+418 
-429 RAGAGA
+429 
-435 GAGTSVGADSGAGAD
+435 
-450 AGADAGDCDGA
+450 
-461 DAGAGVGTDAGAD
+461 
-474 AGDCDG
+474 
-480 AGAGTSVG
+480 
-488 VGAGADAGDCDG
+488 
-500 AGADTNDGA
+500 
-509 DAGADHCFN
+509 
-518 SYGGDGAGN
+518 GN

-577 SSHRFTPETIISAWE
+577 SSHRFTPETIISSWE

>member
-1 MQWRTTVVKNKSIIF
+1 
-16 ADMKI
+16 

-74 VDLSAPYLSLPGHPS
+74 VDLSAPYLSLPGHSS
-89 SANATSDSPRTT
+89 SANATSDSPRST
-101 VSSAAGSASNPAS
+101 VSSAVGNAANPSTGSA
-114 CSAIR
+114 R
-119 ESSASPVSSAVGS
+119 TESIAYTVSSAVGS
-132 ASSPSTGSAR
+132 TSSPATGNARTESSTSSSASCSARTESSAAPISSAVGSTSRPSTGSAR
-142 TESSASNPASC
+142 TESSASSPATERARTESSASPAS
-153 SARMEGVASVPATG
+153 SAAGIAPNLATG
-167 ASERLKGS
+167 AAERLKGS

-227 GGIFLYPYAWL
+227 GGIFMYPYAWL

-250 GCMVTLTEHDLPIWK
+250 DCMVTLTEHDLPIWK

-394 DCPTGPSEIIID
+394 DCPTGPSEIIVD
-406 AGDGGFDGRGAG
+406 AGDGG
-418 DGAGAGAGAGA
+418 
-429 RAGAGA
+429 
-435 GAGTSVGADSGAGAD
+435 V
-450 AGADAGDCDGA
+450 
-461 DAGAGVGTDAGAD
+461 
-474 AGDCDG
+474 
-480 AGAGTSVG
+480 
-488 VGAGADAGDCDG
+488 
-500 AGADTNDGA
+500 
-509 DAGADHCFN
+509 
-518 SYGGDGAGN
+518 GN

>member
-1 MQWRTTVVKNKSIIF
+1 MQWRTAVVKNKSIIF

-89 SANATSDSPRTT
+89 SATATSDSPRTT
-101 VSSAAGSASNPAS
+101 VSSTVGSAPGPATG
-114 CSAIR
+114 SAR
-119 ESSASPVSSAVGS
+119 TESIASPVSSAVGS
-132 ASSPSTGSAR
+132 TPGL
-142 TESSASNPASC
+142 ASC
-153 SARMEGVASVPATG
+153 SARTENIASPVSSAAGSTSRPATG

-175 VRKRLS
+175 VRKRLA

-250 GCMVTLTEHDLPIWK
+250 DCMVTLTEHDLPIWK

-394 DCPTGPSEIIID
+394 DCPTGPSEIIVD
-406 AGDGGFDGRGAG
+406 AGDGGD
-418 DGAGAGAGAGA
+418 
-429 RAGAGA
+429 
-435 GAGTSVGADSGAGAD
+435 
-450 AGADAGDCDGA
+450 
-461 DAGAGVGTDAGAD
+461 
-474 AGDCDG
+474 
-480 AGAGTSVG
+480 
-488 VGAGADAGDCDG
+488 
-500 AGADTNDGA
+500 
-509 DAGADHCFN
+509 
-518 SYGGDGAGN
+518 AGN
-527 VPAATLDQAAGNTP
+527 VPAATFDQAAGNTP

-557 ICRIASDDNLRL
+557 ICRIASDDSLRL

-577 SSHRFTPETIISAWE
+577 SSRRFTPETIISAWE
-592 HLFSSLL
+592 HLFFSLL

>member
-1 MQWRTTVVKNKSIIF
+1 MQWRTAVVKNKSIIF

-89 SANATSDSPRTT
+89 SATATSDSPRTT
-101 VSSAAGSASNPAS
+101 VSSTVGSAPGPATG
-114 CSAIR
+114 SAR
-119 ESSASPVSSAVGS
+119 TESSASPVSSAVGS
-132 ASSPSTGSAR
+132 TSVPSTESASTESSASNLASGSAR
-142 TESSASNPASC
+142 TESSASPVSSAVGSTSGLATESASTESSTSSSASCSARTECSASPVSSTVGITSTPASC
-153 SARMEGVASVPATG
+153 SARTQGIASVPATG

-175 VRKRLS
+175 VRERLS
-181 RVVEMLDPD
+181 RVVEMLNPD

-250 GCMVTLTEHDLPIWK
+250 DCMVTLTEHDLPIWK

-394 DCPTGPSEIIID
+394 DCPTGPSEIIVD
-406 AGDGGFDGRGAG
+406 AGDGGD
-418 DGAGAGAGAGA
+418 
-429 RAGAGA
+429 
-435 GAGTSVGADSGAGAD
+435 
-450 AGADAGDCDGA
+450 
-461 DAGAGVGTDAGAD
+461 
-474 AGDCDG
+474 
-480 AGAGTSVG
+480 
-488 VGAGADAGDCDG
+488 
-500 AGADTNDGA
+500 
-509 DAGADHCFN
+509 
-518 SYGGDGAGN
+518 AGN

-577 SSHRFTPETIISAWE
+577 SSRRFTPETIISAWE

>member
-1 MQWRTTVVKNKSIIF
+1 M
-16 ADMKI
+16 
-21 MYCIRGLHNSGGME
+21 
-35 RVLSVKANLLASRGH
+35 LSVKANLLASRGH

-89 SANATSDSPRTT
+89 SANATSDSLRTT
-101 VSSAAGSASNPAS
+101 VSSAVGNA
-114 CSAIR
+114 
-119 ESSASPVSSAVGS
+119 ASPA
-132 ASSPSTGSAR
+132 TGSAR
-142 TESSASNPASC
+142 TESIAPS
-153 SARMEGVASVPATG
+153 PATG

-175 VRKRLS
+175 VRKRLA

-250 GCMVTLTEHDLPIWK
+250 DCMVTLTEHDLPIWK

-394 DCPTGPSEIIID
+394 DCPTGPSEIIVD
-406 AGDGGFDGRGAG
+406 AGDGG
-418 DGAGAGAGAGA
+418 
-429 RAGAGA
+429 
-435 GAGTSVGADSGAGAD
+435 
-450 AGADAGDCDGA
+450 
-461 DAGAGVGTDAGAD
+461 GV
-474 AGDCDG
+474 
-480 AGAGTSVG
+480 V
-488 VGAGADAGDCDG
+488 
-500 AGADTNDGA
+500 
-509 DAGADHCFN
+509 
-518 SYGGDGAGN
+518 N

-577 SSHRFTPETIISAWE
+577 SSRRFTPETVISAWE

>member
-1 MQWRTTVVKNKSIIF
+1 
-16 ADMKI
+16 MKI

-89 SANATSDSPRTT
+89 SANATSDSPRST
-101 VSSAAGSASNPAS
+101 VSSAVGSTPNPVTGSASTESSASNPAS

-119 ESSASPVSSAVGS
+119 ESSAYTVSSAAGNAANPATGS
-132 ASSPSTGSAR
+132 ASTESSASNPASCSAIRESSAYTVSSAAGNAANPATGSAS

-153 SARMEGVASVPATG
+153 SARTENSASPVSSAVGNAANPATGSARTESSVSPDSSAVGTTSVPATGSARMESIAPSLATG

-175 VRKRLS
+175 VRERLS

-227 GGIFLYPYAWL
+227 GGIFMYPYAWL

-250 GCMVTLTEHDLPIWK
+250 DCMVTLTEHDLPIWK

-394 DCPTGPSEIIID
+394 DCPTGPSEIIVD
-406 AGDGGFDGRGAG
+406 AGD
-418 DGAGAGAGAGA
+418 
-429 RAGAGA
+429 
-435 GAGTSVGADSGAGAD
+435 
-450 AGADAGDCDGA
+450 
-461 DAGAGVGTDAGAD
+461 
-474 AGDCDG
+474 
-480 AGAGTSVG
+480 
-488 VGAGADAGDCDG
+488 
-500 AGADTNDGA
+500 
-509 DAGADHCFN
+509 
-518 SYGGDGAGN
+518 GDGAGN

>member
-1 MQWRTTVVKNKSIIF
+1 MQWRTAVVKNKSIIF

-101 VSSAAGSASNPAS
+101 VSST
-114 CSAIR
+114 
-119 ESSASPVSSAVGS
+119 VGI
-132 ASSPSTGSAR
+132 APG
-142 TESSASNPASC
+142 
-153 SARMEGVASVPATG
+153 PATG

-175 VRKRLS
+175 VRERLS

-227 GGIFLYPYAWL
+227 GGIFMYPYAWL

-250 GCMVTLTEHDLPIWK
+250 DCMVTLTEHDLPIWK

-394 DCPTGPSEIIID
+394 DCPTGPSEIIVD
-406 AGDGGFDGRGAG
+406 AGDGGF
-418 DGAGAGAGAGA
+418 
-429 RAGAGA
+429 
-435 GAGTSVGADSGAGAD
+435 
-450 AGADAGDCDGA
+450 
-461 DAGAGVGTDAGAD
+461 
-474 AGDCDG
+474 
-480 AGAGTSVG
+480 
-488 VGAGADAGDCDG
+488 
-500 AGADTNDGA
+500 
-509 DAGADHCFN
+509 
-518 SYGGDGAGN
+518 DGAGN
-527 VPAATLDQAAGNTP
+527 VPAATFDQAAGNTP